1 MKLERRW
8 PYIYFLCLTI
18 FFIPCLTFV
27 GLRGYK
33 CFIKYFNKPEAFKV
47 SFQFSGNEYFPSL
60 TFCSNRED
68 TYDSD
73 IFTECQVSLNDYT
86 KMGPWVGKGSPNCT
100 DPKILYDRAVIKIGN
115 LGIKMVQLYTFSKKY
130 AFDSK
135 KLLSLKWNVAPFYPT
150 RKCYTMTIP
159 KEILKE
165 GIEKVEIKSKTFGLI
180 YLHQKGLFRADMTG
194 ASIQPIDQNKMDGFA
209 IDVSHESR
217 HMLNYNGNPC
227 NGETDYKYDE
237 CKQEYIYK
245 VNIFCLPV

>member
-1 MKLERRW
+1 MKLERTW

-86 KMGPWVGKGSPNCT
+86 KMGPWVGKGSPNCI
-100 DPKILYDRAVIKIGN
+100 DPKILYDRA
-115 LGIKMVQLYTFSKKY
+115 
-130 AFDSK
+130 
-135 KLLSLKWNVAPFYPT
+135 P
-150 RKCYTMTIP
+150 
-159 KEILKE
+159 
-165 GIEKVEIKSKTFGLI
+165 
-180 YLHQKGLFRADMTG
+180 
-194 ASIQPIDQNKMDGFA
+194 
-209 IDVSHESR
+209 
-217 HMLNYNGNPC
+217 
-227 NGETDYKYDE
+227 
-237 CKQEYIYK
+237 
-245 VNIFCLPV
+245 